1 MSIIQEKDSTGEWQ
15 QSGVQVTFIHCL
27 MWLSD
32 YNMNYLTRQAISMVE
47 TFSHMVRIKSLSFI
61 DGHRSSINFAGSAYS
76 INMQGH
82 RLIGKEV
89 QDLLPLV
96 GRSLFSP
103 VSAVIL

>member
-1 MSIIQEKDSTGEWQ
+1 MEAPSQG
-15 QSGVQVTFIHCL
+15 GQVTFIHCL

-32 YNMNYLTRQAISMVE
+32 DNMNRLTHQAISMVE
-47 TFSHMVRIKSLSFI
+47 TFSQMVRIKSLSFI
-61 DGHRSSINFAGSAYS
+61 DGHWSSINFVGSAYS

-89 QDLLPLV
+89 QELLPLV